1 VHFPANSKQAM
12 ESNSLVES
20 SHAPATILVKVM
32 VAILGVEFAIMALI
46 EWVFVPSFGANF
58 PLWFWEFIDP
68 FLLILILSPILYYWI
83 FLPMKDAQ
91 TQIRELAYYDTLT
104 KLPNR
109 RLLEDRITQAMAMSK
124 RKGCF
129 GALIALDLDNFKPIN
144 DTHGHAVGDLLL
156 VEVARRLT
164 TCVRANDTVS
174 RFGGDEFVVVLSDL
188 SADRQEAVKQAG
200 GVAEKIRST
209 LAASYS
215 LNVAHQGIPEV
226 AINHQ
231 CSASIGVALFFQ
243 RDPDNTDLLKQ
254 ADAAMYQA
262 KDAGRN
268 SIRFFQQVQ
277 QG

>member
-1 VHFPANSKQAM
+1 M

>member
-1 VHFPANSKQAM
+1 M
-12 ESNSLVES
+12 ESNSLTKY
-20 SHAPATILVKVM
+20 SHAAAAMVIKVII
-32 VAILGVEFAIMALI
+32 AILGVEFAIMATI
-46 EWVFVPSFGANF
+46 EWVFVPSFGNHF
-58 PLWFWEFIDP
+58 PSWFWEFIDP
-68 FLLILILSPILYYWI
+68 FLLILILSPILYHRI
-83 FLPMKDAQ
+83 FLPMKDAE

-109 RLLEDRITQAMAMSK
+109 RLLHDRLDQAMATSK
-124 RKGCF
+124 RNACF
-129 GALIALDLDNFKPIN
+129 GALLALDLDNFKPIN
-144 DTHGHAVGDLLL
+144 DTHGHAIGDLLL

-164 TCVRANDTVS
+164 TCIRAIDTVS

-200 GVAEKIRST
+200 RVAEKIRST
-209 LAASYS
+209 LATPYS
-215 LNVAHQGIPEV
+215 LNVAHQGMPEV
-226 AINHQ
+226 TINHQ

-243 RDPDNTDLLKQ
+243 RDPDDTDLLKQ

-268 SIRFFQQVQ
+268 SIRFFQQVE